1 MGPRF
6 ADSFWETDFN
16 GTLGF
21 DLLCKRIREGQ
32 KVCKDIEDFLKKRA
46 KADIQYS
53 KLLRSIARSAD
64 GKEEIG
70 DLGLSWQELKNETE
84 KTANFHES
92 SAAELNKL
100 ADEISRFT
108 DTTRSESKQVED
120 RVKEKQK
127 LKKNAHNRLQE
138 LQKSYHEKCRD
149 MIQQENQL
157 DTARSSVTVPIKEL
171 EKLKA
176 KVDKSREAMDKS
188 DGLYKQS
195 VEYLE
200 QARINWETDME
211 EGCQLFQ
218 QLEEDRI
225 YKLRDI
231 LWKCTN
237 IDSQVCVDCDESC
250 EIVRQCLEKCDIQKE
265 MLDYIQTN
273 MTGTV
278 RPVRIEYEN
287 YFDNSRDK
295 SPILRRRP
303 PQLLPPLKSPKR
315 LSPKNSNDYNV
326 YSSIS

>member
-1 MGPRF
+1 
-6 ADSFWETDFN
+6 
-16 GTLGF
+16 
-21 DLLCKRIREGQ
+21 
-32 KVCKDIEDFLKKRA
+32 
-46 KADIQYS
+46 
-53 KLLRSIARSAD
+53 
-64 GKEEIG
+64 
-70 DLGLSWQELKNETE
+70 
-84 KTANFHES
+84 
-92 SAAELNKL
+92 
-100 ADEISRFT
+100 
-108 DTTRSESKQVED
+108 
-120 RVKEKQK
+120 
-127 LKKNAHNRLQE
+127 
-138 LQKSYHEKCRD
+138 

-195 VEYLE
+195 VENLE
-200 QARINWETDME
+200 QARITWETDME

-265 MLDYIQTN
+265 MLDFIQTN
-273 MTGTV
+273 MTGTD

-315 LSPKNSNDYNV
+315 LSPKNSNDYSV